1 MKMPMCSC
9 LNSRGS
15 LKDDLQSSLY
25 DSRMS
30 EWSVR
35 EVERSFLLKDEYIY
49 IKVWSGQTSKRGEGI
64 LLYPLTQMLPLGC
77 QRLGLVRMRA
87 RLVRMKSF

>member
-1 MKMPMCSC
+1 MKMLKCSC

-35 EVERSFLLKDEYIY
+35 EVEKSFLLKDEYIFQSMEWAN
-49 IKVWSGQTSKRGEGI
+49 VQKR
-64 LLYPLTQMLPLGC
+64 
-77 QRLGLVRMRA
+77 
-87 RLVRMKSF
+87 